1 MKVRDKNKWR
11 RKFSSYRRTF
21 LVYIIVFLIS
31 LTSFFI
37 LARRGILPAL
47 ENGFPVKTTAF
58 LTTLFF
64 LSVFVF
70 GPTIYAPFN
79 SFSTLLLFGAL
90 SGLSAGGEG
99 NVGAAAALF
108 FDFFTG
114 YLLTVYS
121 SFVTLTSMKIFTLT
135 KEPVFEGTMFSGKS
149 FRSVFNFRFIF
160 SYILFFILFCAAAF
174 LVGAIKGELLTLV

>member
-1 MKVRDKNKWR
+1 MKERDKNKWR

-21 LVYIIVFLIS
+21 LVFILVFLFS

-37 LARRGILPAL
+37 LARRGILPTL
-47 ENGFPVKTTAF
+47 ENPLPVRTTAF
-58 LTTLFF
+58 LISAFF

-79 SFSTLLLFGAL
+79 SFSTLLVFGAL
-90 SGLSAGGEG
+90 SGLTAGGEG
-99 NVGAAAALF
+99 NVGAVIALF
-108 FDFFTG
+108 FDFLTG

-135 KEPVFEGTMFSGKS
+135 REPLFEGVLFSGKS

-160 SYILFFILFCAAAF
+160 SYILFFVLFSAAAF
-174 LVGAIKGELLTLV
+174 LVGAVKGELLTLV